1 MVLRPAVARRPAV
14 SSGEIVLG
22 VLSLLVIAGGIGFGV
37 MMFTRQRKPPAA
49 ARATTVAVEK
59 GAARERPPP
68 DWVSE
73 ENEGTERAVAETKPT
88 PDPEE
93 REAAMRHLEEALAK
107 IRGGLFDVAKDA
119 AGKAAKA
126 DPTLK
131 KQAKAMWHV
140 SEYAKRYQPLSEQAL
155 GSLDGSSEVNLGPGK
170 EKCLFVGR
178 DGDTITFRV
187 DGKNERFTIPQLSG
201 LPGVRFRI
209 TSRFLDN
216 AREPGNDLILGAVQY
231 VNGLDPDGVP
241 LRKGVN
247 PIPDRWVKATKS
259 PQATTRQHAESM
271 LELSRLEL
279 HD

>member
-1 MVLRPAVARRPAV
+1 MVLRPPAARRRTA
-14 SSGEIVLG
+14 SNAEIVLG

-37 MMFTRQRKPPAA
+37 MVFTGRKKPPAA
-49 ARATTVAVEK
+49 ARVTPAAVEK
-59 GAARERPPP
+59 AASRARAQPE
-68 DWVSE
+68 WVSQDD
-73 ENEGTERAVAETKPT
+73 GGAERSPADPKPA
-88 PDPEE
+88 PDPGQ
-93 REAAMRHLEEALAK
+93 REEAIEHLKEAVTK
-107 IRGGLFDVAKDA
+107 MRRGLFDVAQDS

-140 SEYAKRYQPLSEQAL
+140 GEYAKRYQPLSEQAL
-155 GSLDGSSEVNLGPGK
+155 ESLDGSSEVNLGPGR

-247 PIPDRWVKATKS
+247 PIPDRWAKAMKS
-259 PQATTRQHAESM
+259 PQATTRQHAEAM